1 MSTIRIAGIE
11 EESIVDG
18 PGIRFVVFTQGC
30 KHNCK
35 GCQNPETHSFSG
47 GSSMEIDDIIEKI
60 KENPLLKGI
69 TLSGGEPFEQP
80 KACLALAKKVKKL
93 GLDVCCYTGYTLEEI
108 LRDEAKKELVSEIDT
123 LIDGRFIIEEKNLLL
138 KFRGS
143 ENQRMINMNE
153 YMTAWN

>member
-1 MSTIRIAGIE
+1 MNTLRISGIE

-35 GCQNPETHSFSG
+35 ECHNPGTHSFHG
-47 GSSMEIDDIIEKI
+47 GTDMDIDYIVEKI
-60 KENPLLKGI
+60 KENPLLKGV

-80 KACLALAKKVKKL
+80 KACMELARRVKKL
-93 GLDVCCYTGYTLEEI
+93 GLDIFCYTGYTIEEI
-108 LRDEAKKELVSEIDT
+108 QKDETKKELLLEVDT
-123 LIDGRFIIEEKNLLL
+123 LVDGRFILDKKDPLL

-143 ENQRMINMNE
+143 QNQRIINIKE
-153 YMTAWN
+153 YLAAWN